1 MNPVSE
7 DATIILER
15 RIFKGPQNTDKL
27 RESVFSLH
35 FKFVYG
41 KKKVE
46 LFLHLVIFFF
56 CAHQDN
62 FTYN

>member
-41 KKKVE
+41 KKKSGIVPSFSN
-46 LFLHLVIFFF
+46 LFFL
-56 CAHQDN
+56 CSPG
-62 FTYN
+62 